1 MNDMIR
7 LTFPPTHSDAD
18 IERLLHEYGELFPNR
33 LAEWIEIEKTFVDT
47 EQDKLRKISVEV
59 LEFLRD
65 RCAWDSMFA
74 LSTASF
80 DLRFKVISLA
90 KHELS

>member
-1 MNDMIR
+1 MIH

-18 IERLLHEYGELFPNR
+18 IERLFHEYGELFPNR

-47 EQDKLRKISVEV
+47 DQDELRKISIEV

-65 RCAWDSMFA
+65 RCAWVSTFA

-80 DLRFKVISLA
+80 DLRSKVVSLA
-90 KHELS
+90 KPELS